1 MDELNKAYSQ
11 NIDDTSAFNK
21 MPEKSDEKIIIK
33 AIGVGGGGNN
43 AVNHMYREGINNV
56 SFVNINTD
64 RQALLHSVVPN
75 ILEIGDGLAPTR
87 EPHCLT
93 TALRWCLSLP
103 VWAVAQALVLRLW

>member
-75 ILEIGDGLAPTR
+75 ILEIGDGLGAGNVP
-87 EPHCLT
+87 EKAHDFAEQSADEIA
-93 TALRWCLSLP
+93 ALFEDGTKWCF
-103 VWAVAQALVLRLW
+103 